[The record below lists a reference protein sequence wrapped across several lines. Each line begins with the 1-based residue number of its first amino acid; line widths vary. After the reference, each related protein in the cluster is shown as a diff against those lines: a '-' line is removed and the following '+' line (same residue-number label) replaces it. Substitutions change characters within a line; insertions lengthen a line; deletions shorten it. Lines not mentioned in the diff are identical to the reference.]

1 MKRFRN
7 TVGPLIRKYRSQK
20 GLTQEALAAK
30 LQVAGLDMDRAAVAK
45 VESQIRSVFDYE
57 LAVMARVLKV
67 SAEKLFPSDSE
78 IKRQLPNLLVG
89 QK

>member
-7 TVGPLIRKYRSQK
+7 TAGPLIRKYRSQK

-45 VESQIRSVFDYE
+45 VESQIRSIFDYE
-57 LAVMARVLKV
+57 LGIIARVLKIPT
-67 SAEKLFPSDSE
+67 EKMFPSDSE
-78 IKRQLPNLLVG
+78 QKRQLPDLLAG

>member
-7 TVGPLIRKYRSQK
+7 TAGPLIRKHRSQK

-67 SAEKLFPSDSE
+67 PAEKLFPSDSE